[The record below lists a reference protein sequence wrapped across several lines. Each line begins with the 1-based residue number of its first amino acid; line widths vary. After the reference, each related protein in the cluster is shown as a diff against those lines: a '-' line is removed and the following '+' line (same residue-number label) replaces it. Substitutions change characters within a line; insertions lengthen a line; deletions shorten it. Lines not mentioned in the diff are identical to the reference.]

1 MPIQRL
7 LIANRGEIAIRIAR
21 AAADLGISTLAVFSE
36 DDEQSLHTR
45 VADESSSLTGMG
57 ARAYLDADSIIATA
71 EANGCDAIH
80 PGYGFLSE
88 RADFAA
94 ACGERGITF
103 VGPSEYH
110 LSLFGDKARA
120 RAAAVAADVPILRGY
135 DESVSIDQASEFFQ
149 SLGSDGSMMIK
160 AIAGGGGRGTRT
172 VRSTDELEEAYARCQ
187 SEARA
192 AFDTGLTYT
201 NQEFAQHL
209 TQFLG
214 PDAAV
219 NLARFRA
226 FLGLINTVGPAI
238 YSLPLL
244 LILTIGLSGTG
255 SMIARLRLSMF
266 MLAFSASV
274 IFVSTTVIQ
283 LWLLHTLLDP
293 DNGLLSNQINIS
305 FTRELL
311 TLMETLASNFIH
323 GIVWDSFV
331 LATLS
336 IGSLCL
342 CQLWIWRQA
351 RSLGRPDRLRL

>member
-120 RAAAVAADVPILRGY
+120 RAAAVAADVR
-135 DESVSIDQASEFFQ
+135 SEERRV
-149 SLGSDGSMMIK
+149 GK
-160 AIAGGGGRGTRT
+160 EC
-172 VRSTDELEEAYARCQ
+172 RSRWSPY
-187 SEARA
+187 
-192 AFDTGLTYT
+192 
-201 NQEFAQHL
+201 H
-209 TQFLG
+209 
-214 PDAAV
+214 
-219 NLARFRA
+219 
-226 FLGLINTVGPAI
+226 
-238 YSLPLL
+238 
-244 LILTIGLSGTG
+244 
-255 SMIARLRLSMF
+255 
-266 MLAFSASV
+266 
-274 IFVSTTVIQ
+274 
-283 LWLLHTLLDP
+283 
-293 DNGLLSNQINIS
+293 
-305 FTRELL
+305 
-311 TLMETLASNFIH
+311 
-323 GIVWDSFV
+323 
-331 LATLS
+331 
-336 IGSLCL
+336 
-342 CQLWIWRQA
+342 
-351 RSLGRPDRLRL
+351 

>member
-120 RAAAVAADVPILRGY
+120 RAAAVAADVPVLRGY
-135 DESVSIDQASEFFQ
+135 DESVSIEQALEFFQ

-172 VRSTDELEEAYARCQ
+172 VRSGDELEEAYARCQ
-187 SEARA
+187 SEAQA
-192 AFDTGLTYT
+192 AFGMADVYVEEFVEKARHIEVQILGDLHGGIAHLGERECSVQRRNQKVVELAPAPGLSESVRTK
-201 NQEFAQHL
+201 L
-209 TQFLG
+209 I
-214 PDAAV
+214 DAAV
-219 NLARFRA
+219 RFASKEGYTNLGTFEFLIDAARQDEESPFVFIEA
-226 FLGLINTVGPAI
+226 N
-238 YSLPLL
+238 
-244 LILTIGLSGTG
+244 
-255 SMIARLRLSMF
+255 ARLQ
-266 MLAFSASV
+266 V
-274 IFVSTTVIQ
+274 EHTV
-283 LWLLHTLLDP
+283 T
-293 DNGLLSNQINIS
+293 
-305 FTRELL
+305 
-311 TLMETLASNFIH
+311 
-323 GIVWDSFV
+323 
-331 LATLS
+331 
-336 IGSLCL
+336 
-342 CQLWIWRQA
+342 
-351 RSLGRPDRLRL
+351 